1 MEGEEIFELELS
13 IDELVDVVLGIN
25 YAQGFD
31 LDGNLHSIDVDDV
44 APPTIKL
51 SDAKHHAS
59 LLSNFLSDNSLQFGV
74 NVIISF
80 QKLVENLDKMTVAY
94 LRKQHQRS
102 LNSYFKNSK
111 EYLYF
116 LGVISYYFIQSTLLK
131 ITVYV
136 FKLILLMFLGFP

>member
-31 LDGNLHSIDVDDV
+31 LDVNLHSIDVDAV
-44 APPTIKL
+44 APPTVKL

-59 LLSNFLSDNSLQFGV
+59 MLSNFLLDNSLQFGV

-94 LRKQHQRS
+94 LLKQHQRS
-102 LNSYFKNSK
+102 LNSYFKNS
-111 EYLYF
+111 
-116 LGVISYYFIQSTLLK
+116 
-131 ITVYV
+131 
-136 FKLILLMFLGFP
+136 